1 MKKKPKIVIPTPEE
15 DDIINAGIA
24 DDPDTFE
31 LDAEWFAN
39 AIKTEEMLAQHPEL
53 IEVIP
58 LSKGSTGTATG
69 EPVIARIEADIA
81 DHFRTIQDVKR
92 SPMKYS
98 YIVVGGGSAGCVMA
112 ARLSEDPDV
121 TVLLLEAG
129 PDYPDFDHLPDDLKL
144 GNNVW
149 LSAYGPH
156 NWGYEARITAEQ
168 PNLTIPRGKAT
179 GGSSA
184 VNGQVLLRG
193 IPEDYDGWAERGNEE
208 WGFTSCLP
216 YFNKMETDLDF
227 GGGDFHGNDG
237 PVPVRRY
244 PRAEWMPHA
253 VAFEQACVAEGYPID
268 EDQNHPESTGVSPRA
283 RNTIDGFRMS
293 NALNYLD
300 TARHRLNLTI
310 RGSVTAH
317 RVLFQGKRA
326 VGVEAESG
334 GEMFTVDGDQ
344 IIVCSGSVASPQ
356 LLMLSGVGP
365 ADQLRS
371 FGIEVVH
378 DSPGVGKNLRDHP
391 SAAVLYRAAGD
402 RPDVQAPMTQV
413 GLRYTA
419 TGSSL
424 RNDMQLQPMLMTSEH
439 RPAQVDID
447 DDSNYVGMNASLQ
460 LAMGQGELTLQSTD
474 PHVQPFLNY
483 NYYQEEEDL
492 RRMRDGIRLAV
503 RVAEQPMYQGVL
515 EDRVTPTDADLAS
528 DEALNDWLRRNSGT
542 SHHISG
548 TCKMGPDSDPMTVVD
563 QYLKVKGVDGLRVA
577 DASVM
582 PDCIRANTNAT
593 TIMIAERLS
602 DFIKDGR

>member
-1 MKKKPKIVIPTPEE
+1 MKRKPKIVIPTPEE

-39 AIKTEEMLAQHPEL
+39 AITTEEMLAQHPEL
-53 IEVIP
+53 IGVIP

-268 EDQNHPESTGVSPRA
+268 EDQNHPESTGVSPRV

-310 RGSVTAH
+310 RGRVTAH

-371 FGIEVVH
+371 FGIEVVR

-474 PHVQPFLNY
+474 PHVQPFLEL
-483 NYYQEEEDL
+483 QLLPGGGRPTPDA
-492 RRMRDGIRLAV
+492 RRGTPGRAGRRTA
-503 RVAEQPMYQGVL
+503 RVPGCPGGQGHAHG
-515 EDRVTPTDADLAS
+515 R
-528 DEALNDWLRRNSGT
+528 
-542 SHHISG
+542 
-548 TCKMGPDSDPMTVVD
+548 GP
-563 QYLKVKGVDGLRVA
+563 GL
-577 DASVM
+577 
-582 PDCIRANTNAT
+582 
-593 TIMIAERLS
+593 
-602 DFIKDGR
+602 